1 MSSVPKSQYDDLQ
14 RRHENLR
21 KRTATVQRKI
31 AKMFSA
37 DQLREAQVKV
47 LREAASKLV
56 SIHDRGV
63 GIGIIRDMC
72 TELEKQT

>member
-37 DQLREAQVKV
+37 DQLKQAQVAI
-47 LREAASKLV
+47 LREAAEKLQPTDYFAYV
-56 SIHDRGV
+56 ELNR
-63 GIGIIRDMC
+63 MAQ
-72 TELEKQT
+72 ELEKQK

>member
-37 DQLREAQVKV
+37 DQLRQAKVEV
-47 LREAASKLV
+47 LRDAASHM
-56 SIHDRGV
+56 SIASDYVILWRMADE
-63 GIGIIRDMC
+63 I
-72 TELEKQT
+72 EKGERE